1 MKVHWSEK
9 DEKYWIRGLDGEVLW
24 FESSLA
30 AQDAARQIE
39 TERDRVDAA
48 YSALRVAAAHVDA
61 LAERIRDTAPWY
73 IRRAVESEAKT
84 LESAAAM
91 IRAIDPNQF
100 AGETP

>member
-73 IRRAVESEAKT
+73 IRRAVESEA
-84 LESAAAM
+84 AM